1 VFLSALCLSLRRPR
15 PGALRRTLSALALA
29 MPLLLPA
36 LAPRPARAA
45 DVLER
50 VARSGELV
58 MVGYGDVP
66 PLLSMVKGKPRG
78 YATVVGE
85 RVAAELSR
93 ATGKPVRL
101 VVRTVNDPA
110 ALLEAVSSGKA
121 DLACGLPFSWD
132 QDMRVD
138 HTLPIGLSGLRL
150 MAPAG
155 RFDGNPEALAGR
167 SIGVVR
173 QSLAEGE
180 LLGMQPKARA
190 VAFNDLPAALAALQ
204 AGQVEGVIG
213 DSVVLSGLAAQRGN
227 SDWIL
232 APELP
237 YEVYAVSCL
246 VPPNS
251 SSYRHLVDLAIA
263 RLLQG
268 YLDRDPAAVA
278 AVDRWI
284 GPGSAVGIP
293 QERLDVI
300 FAAAMLG
307 VEAIRPLPANA
318 P

>member
-1 VFLSALCLSLRRPR
+1 M
-15 PGALRRTLSALALA
+15 ALAL
-29 MPLLLPA
+29 PLLLPL
-36 LAPRPARAA
+36 LAPRPVRAA

-66 PLLSMVKGKPRG
+66 PLLAMLKGQPRG

-85 RVAAELSR
+85 RVVAELSR
-93 ATGKPVRL
+93 AIGKPVRL
-101 VVRTVNDPA
+101 TVRTVSDPA

-121 DLACGLPFSWD
+121 DLACGVPFSWE

-138 HTLPIGLSGLRL
+138 HSLPIGLSGLRL

-190 VAFNDLPAALAALQ
+190 VPFNDLPAALAAQQ

-213 DSVVLSGLAAQRGN
+213 DSIVLSGLASQRGN

-278 AVDRWI
+278 AVNTWI
-284 GPGSAVGIP
+284 GPASAVGIP
-293 QERLDVI
+293 QQRIDTI
-300 FAAAMLG
+300 FAALLLG
-307 VEAIRPLPANA
+307 VEAIRPLPATA